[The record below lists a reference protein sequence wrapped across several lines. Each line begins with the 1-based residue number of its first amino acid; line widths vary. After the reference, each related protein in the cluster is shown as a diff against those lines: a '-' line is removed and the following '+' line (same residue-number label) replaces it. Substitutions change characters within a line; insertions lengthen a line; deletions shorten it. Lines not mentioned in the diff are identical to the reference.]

1 MIFQVSANPSTN
13 PASTAGRQLRDVFN
27 SSQKIQSLESSLKPV
42 PDFIS
47 FPKSGQNPDSKNAGY
62 YHKPVPD
69 QESIF
74 NMIQNPQNSA
84 SGLKLVQD
92 PHYPGF
98 HHNPDLEHLHPESD
112 ETLVT
117 KLPYPENK
125 PRIVESSRMKPRV
138 VKTGFSE
145 LETNQREN
153 FR

>member
-1 MIFQVSANPSTN
+1 MIFQVSANPSIKPT
-13 PASTAGRQLRDVFN
+13 STAGRL
-27 SSQKIQSLESSLKPV
+27 LESSLKPV
-42 PDFIS
+42 PDFIP
-47 FPKSGQNPDSKNAGY
+47 FPKTGQNPDSENVGY

-74 NMIQNPQNSA
+74 DPVQNPQNSA

-117 KLPYPENK
+117 KLPYSENK
-125 PRIVESSRMKPRV
+125 PKIVESSRMKPR